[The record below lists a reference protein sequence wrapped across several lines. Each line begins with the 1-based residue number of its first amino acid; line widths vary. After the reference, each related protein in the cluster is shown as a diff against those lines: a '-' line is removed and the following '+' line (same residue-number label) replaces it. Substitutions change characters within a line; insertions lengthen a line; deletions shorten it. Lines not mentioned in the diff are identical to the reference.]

1 MRKTLARAIVL
12 PMLVAAGTALGQA
25 YPTKPV
31 RFIVTYPPGGSSEI
45 MARVIGQQLA
55 EYWGQPV
62 LVEPRPGAD
71 GAIGME
77 YAMKQPADG
86 YTFLLG
92 NFGPVVAK
100 PLLARVPYDW
110 KRDFVPV
117 SRITYAANILVV
129 PQTMPVKNVKELLT
143 LAKARPGEL
152 TYGTSGPGSMSH
164 FSGEMFKRL
173 TGANMIAVNY
183 KGNAQAITEL
193 MGGQITTMFSDAL
206 PAMQG
211 LKTGK
216 IRALAVTSEERWRF
230 TPELPTLAESGVKG
244 FAAVNWWGILFPA
257 GVPRA
262 MVDKVNA
269 DLVRALAAP
278 TVKARLGDLGV
289 ETISSTPEQ
298 FAAFMAAETE
308 RWGKLIREAKLKVE

>member
-1 MRKTLARAIVL
+1 MKFL
-12 PMLVAAGTALGQA
+12 PCLIMPCLIAVAAPAQA
-25 YPTKPV
+25 QSYPAKPV

-45 MARVIGQQLA
+45 MSRIVGQQLT

-62 LVEPRPGAD
+62 IVEPRPGAD
-71 GAIGME
+71 GSIGME
-77 YAMKQPADG
+77 YASKQPADG

-100 PLLARVPYDW
+100 PLLTKVSYDW
-110 KRDFVPV
+110 KRDFIPV

-129 PQTMPVKNVKELLT
+129 PQSMPVRGVKQLVA

-173 TGANMIAVNY
+173 AGVSMVAVNY
-183 KGNAQAITEL
+183 KGNAQAITEI

-206 PAMQG
+206 PAMTAM
-211 LKTGK
+211 KTNK
-216 IRALAVTSEERWRF
+216 VRAIAVTSEQRWRF
-230 TPELPTLAESGVKG
+230 TPEVPTLAEEGVKG

-257 GVPRA
+257 GVARPI
-262 MVDKVNA
+262 VDKVAA
-269 DLVRALAAP
+269 DLAKALA
-278 TVKARLGDLGV
+278 TERVRTRLGELGV
-289 ETISSTPEQ
+289 ETISSTPEE
-298 FAAFMAAETE
+298 FGAFMAAETI
-308 RWGKLIREAKLKVE
+308 RWGKLIDAAKLKIN